1 MNKKVVY
8 IASGAMIII
17 SIVIVVL
24 LIRMRNNQS
33 VVDDDKLRDESPSP
47 SSATSVFPLTYNP
60 SKKVDK
66 VKELQE
72 KLNTQLAYYFWSTF
86 PVDSNGNQIKK
97 LKTDG
102 YFGKNTLSVV
112 KWRFNKSEVTED
124 MFNSI

>member
-1 MNKKVVY
+1 MLL
-8 IASGAMIII
+8 I

-33 VVDDDKLRDESPSP
+33 VADDDELEDESPSP
-47 SSATSVFPLTYNP
+47 SSAASVFPLTYNP

-72 KLNTQLAYYFWSTF
+72 KLNAQLTYYFWSTF
-86 PVDSNGNQIKK
+86 PVDSSGNQIKK